1 MASSIKEQRRRLDDL
16 PDELLV
22 RIISRLLSSHHLHC
36 CALVSKR
43 WKDLARRVTHFCLD
57 SSSPAAEEGLVRWF
71 HPDQGSNLHFLEI
84 KRFPR
89 VRKNVC
95 STRWLGVVGKT
106 VHSLSIWGT
115 ARLKFEDFWSSVSAC
130 QELRCLHIYA
140 DVGTTMTPPP
150 LLNLLFCDIR
160 RTSFTVSAMQQL
172 LNQCTSLVYLWLGT
186 LVTDPPGTS
195 PLSSHSLDCLE
206 IDDCG
211 GGGGGDGG
219 GGANV
224 VLAIDMPKL
233 RWLFISSVSMP
244 CVELRPST
252 WNVEWVW
259 LHGRVRYSGL
269 SHSSNKLR
277 SITLG
282 NSFRNSA
289 NVMERVLPLLPILGG
304 VKDLSVLVGDH
315 DFQPRSF
322 NLAALL
328 ELFQGL
334 EVVRIARSSIKA
346 LSLDEWSNR
355 KAPLVVHIETAY
367 RSEIGGSWEADDVE
381 FVWELLSSSDCVRL
395 LDLTGFVYSNEPP
408 DFQPQVPAAF
418 EELSQAFP
426 GRVKLHPLL
435 FDLHPKCGML
445 TRAFATRV
453 KAEPPYTAI
462 QHWCKR
468 MHSMETP
475 AIESCAWQ

>member
-1 MASSIKEQRRRLDDL
+1 MLPTWSELGCHVHKLGLSQWKRGAWTVAGANHIATPFVASLA
-16 PDELLV
+16 LL
-22 RIISRLLSSHHLHC
+22 C
-36 CALVSKR
+36 
-43 WKDLARRVTHFCLD
+43 
-57 SSSPAAEEGLVRWF
+57 
-71 HPDQGSNLHFLEI
+71 PDQGSNLRYLEI
-84 KRFPR
+84 KHFPR
-89 VRKNVC
+89 LRKNH
-95 STRWLGVVGKT
+95 LGVPGAALPPQLCRCWHHHDSIFCEIRKT
-106 VHSLSIWGT
+106 
-115 ARLKFEDFWSSVSAC
+115 
-130 QELRCLHIYA
+130 
-140 DVGTTMTPPP
+140 
-150 LLNLLFCDIR
+150 N
-160 RTSFTVSAMQQL
+160 FTVSAVQQL
-172 LNQCTSLVYLWLGT
+172 LDQCNSLVYLWLGT
-186 LVTDPPGTS
+186 LVMDAPGTN

-206 IDDCG
+206 IDDCSG
-211 GGGGGDGG
+211 GGT
-219 GGANV
+219 ANV
-224 VLAIDMPKL
+224 VLAIEMPKL
-233 RWLFISSVSMP
+233 RWLFITSVSMP

-252 WNVEWVW
+252 CNVEW
-259 LHGRVRYSGL
+259 LRMHGRVRYRGL
-269 SHSSNKLR
+269 CHSSNKLR

-282 NSFRNSA
+282 NSFQNPA
-289 NVMERVLPLLPILGG
+289 NVMERVLPLLQILGG